1 MHGTVGVSEGSKL
14 KMALT
19 LPLRKGLYF
28 ISRKEG
34 ERLNVINGLLSQNSR
49 QLFQSCWLFA
59 SQEDGSIHI
68 ADDGIGIIFVNC
80 LELALCLQHQTG
92 RDFTASDGGHQLF
105 QLRNLPD
112 VTEAFLP

>member
-1 MHGTVGVSEGSKL
+1 MCI
-14 KMALT
+14 
-19 LPLRKGLYF
+19 RD
-28 ISRKEG
+28 R
-34 ERLNVINGLLSQNSR
+34 
-49 QLFQSCWLFA
+49 
-59 SQEDGSIHI
+59 DGSIHI

-112 VTEAFLP
+112 VGALVNQTAHMNREPAAIHIIGFFAEQIEKLGITHGD